1 MPHRAPT
8 VNLPSTST
16 TLQHQPPATPTPKL
30 FAQQGEAQAPHLAHS
45 SPSAPTPAASLLNIS
60 PAHLSY
66 TLSYTSFL
74 FLGCLHLARC
84 TLFPLPGMP
93 LPPFLAWLFFSSLP
107 DAHVARK
114 ACPATLGCPCPP
126 CLPISAPPLPPPPA
140 TCREHLEAQFL
151 VPTGGQVLLEF
162 VDLS

>member
-8 VNLPSTST
+8 VNLPFTST

-30 FAQQGEAQAPHLAHS
+30 SAQQGEAQALHLAHS

-66 TLSYTSFL
+66 TSFL
-74 FLGCLHLARC
+74 FLGCLHLAM
-84 TLFPLPGMP
+84 LFPLPGMP
-93 LPPFLAWLFFSSLP
+93 FPPFLAWLFFSSLP
-107 DAHVARK
+107 DDHVARK
-114 ACPATLGCPCPP
+114 VCPATLGCPCSP
-126 CLPISAPPLPPPPA
+126 CLPISAPPLPPLPA